1 MAEVKVK
8 TAEEYNKQFCKMMNE
23 DGALIKFT
31 NVRLSTFIVDA
42 ARDILVAQKTQNVE
56 AGTKVVGDTTGKIMS
71 FIAFLYAKAREK
83 EDEMNNK

>member
-8 TAEEYNKQFCKMMNE
+8 TAEEYSKQFCKMMNE
-23 DGALIKFT
+23 DEALTKFT
-31 NVRLSTFIVDA
+31 NIRLSTFIVDA
-42 ARDILVAQKTQNVE
+42 ARDTLVAQKTRDVK

-83 EDEMNNK
+83 EDNL